1 MRTIGCDLDEGA
13 INQGKRLG
21 LELYIGDINCLIEK
35 GIRSDLIILPHVLAH
50 VSDSNDFLRK
60 ILKIINPKGF
70 LYIESDGIFADLEG
84 GTIKHNNL
92 LWYFQFDFIMCFEL
106 RTLSYFL
113 KKNGFNLEYGD
124 ETIKSIFSLQHK
136 RHEYPANY
144 IEEVPDNNGEV
155 LRKIYEIENNYLK
168 QGILM
173 KLFRQLK
180 SICNFIKNI
189 TIFSII
195 DCLSLLGFNN
205 KSLG

>member
-1 MRTIGCDLDEGA
+1 
-13 INQGKRLG
+13 
-21 LELYIGDINCLIEK
+21 
-35 GIRSDLIILPHVLAH
+35 
-50 VSDSNDFLRK
+50 
-60 ILKIINPKGF
+60 
-70 LYIESDGIFADLEG
+70 
-84 GTIKHNNL
+84 
-92 LWYFQFDFIMCFEL
+92 MCFEL

-136 RHEYPANY
+136 RNEYPTNY
-144 IEEVPDNNGEV
+144 IEEVSDNNGEV
-155 LRKIYEIENNYLK
+155 LKKIYEIENNYLK

-173 KLFRQLK
+173 TLFRQLK

-205 KSLG
+205 KSL